1 MSPRRL
7 ASSGIDMRDWSS
19 YDRPKRRTKPRTKQR
34 PDYSSLPIGT
44 VITIDRGRYRC
55 RLDDGVEVTAAKAR
69 QLGRKSVIVGDK
81 VRLDGDVSGA
91 EGSLARIV
99 HTEERVT
106 VLRRTADDT
115 DPHER
120 PIVANADQVVVV
132 TALADPPPRPGIIDR
147 ILVAAHAAGVSPIL
161 CLTKADL
168 ASGDDF
174 VAMYSQLGIPV
185 TTSQPG
191 ADPVSYTHLTLP
203 TICSV

>member
-1 MSPRRL
+1 VSPRRL

-132 TALADPPPRPGIIDR
+132 TALADPPTASRHNRSHPCG
-147 ILVAAHAAGVSPIL
+147 SP
-161 CLTKADL
+161 CCG
-168 ASGDDF
+168 S
-174 VAMYSQLGIPV
+174 
-185 TTSQPG
+185 
-191 ADPVSYTHLTLP
+191 LP
-203 TICSV
+203 HPLSH

>member
-91 EGSLARIV
+91 EDPSL
-99 HTEERVT
+99 E
-106 VLRRTADDT
+106 
-115 DPHER
+115 
-120 PIVANADQVVVV
+120 
-132 TALADPPPRPGIIDR
+132 
-147 ILVAAHAAGVSPIL
+147 
-161 CLTKADL
+161 
-168 ASGDDF
+168 
-174 VAMYSQLGIPV
+174 
-185 TTSQPG
+185 
-191 ADPVSYTHLTLP
+191 SYTLKNASLCSGAPQTTLTPMSALSSLMP
-203 TICSV
+203 IKWSSLRLLLTPHRVQA